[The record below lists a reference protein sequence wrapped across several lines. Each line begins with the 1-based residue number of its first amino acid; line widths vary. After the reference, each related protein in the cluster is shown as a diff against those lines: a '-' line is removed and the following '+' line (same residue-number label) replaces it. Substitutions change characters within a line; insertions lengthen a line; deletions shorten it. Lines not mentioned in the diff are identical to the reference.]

1 MPWRPVFSVFKP
13 SRHVT
18 SVHTTKPTVHYKNQ
32 LLFGGFEPANE
43 TETEWS
49 STEWSGDLILQGT
62 GVRAGRDS
70 HAGQVREASIRGG
83 WRAQGASRSGLV
95 FGGLWG
101 DHRGSPPRLLLPL
114 PTVRSSK
121 RGSPTL
127 TPSRPVLTKAPEPAP
142 AASTSLGR
150 AQTETYAKY
159 DADAQVDNNAAA
171 EKRRFAGVSRRKSIS
186 YEREEHE
193 KTSAEEQRRER
204 NRTKFEEPELVDDV
218 SSVPLPSLV
227 RGWPKAYAFLD
238 PKRRSWRYPS

>member
-1 MPWRPVFSVFKP
+1 MPFSVFKP

-49 STEWSGDLILQGT
+49 GVIDLILLQGT
-62 GVRAGRDS
+62 GGPSGSGTVM
-70 HAGQVREASIRGG
+70 QVRFGRRQSVAGGEEPKAQADLASSSLAGSGETTEVRLP
-83 WRAQGASRSGLV
+83 SRS
-95 FGGLWG
+95 
-101 DHRGSPPRLLLPL
+101 PPTPFPPSAARSGALL
-114 PTVRSSK
+114 
-121 RGSPTL
+121 TL
-127 TPSRPVLTKAPEPAP
+127 TPSRAVLTKAPEPAP

-193 KTSAEEQRRER
+193 KTSAEEQRREK
-204 NRTKFEEPELVDDV
+204 NRKKFEETELVDDV

-227 RGWPKAYAFLD
+227 RGWPKANAFLD

>member
-1 MPWRPVFSVFKP
+1 VYTPQNPP
-13 SRHVT
+13 Y
-18 SVHTTKPTVHYKNQ
+18 TTKTN
-32 LLFGGFEPANE
+32 LFGGGFEPGHE

-49 STEWSGDLILQGT
+49 GVIDLILQRDRGSE
-62 GVRAGRDS
+62 RERDS

-83 WRAQGASRSGLV
+83 WRGAQGASRSGLVV

-101 DHRGSPPRLLLPL
+101 DHRGSSSLSLSSYPFPPSAAPSGAPL
-114 PTVRSSK
+114 
-121 RGSPTL
+121 TL

-204 NRTKFEEPELVDDV
+204 NRKKFEETELVDDV

>member
-1 MPWRPVFSVFKP
+1 MNPQTRQKQFHRVEWRLDPP
-13 SRHVT
+13 RDR
-18 SVHTTKPTVHYKNQ
+18 
-32 LLFGGFEPANE
+32 GFERE
-43 TETEWS
+43 
-49 STEWSGDLILQGT
+49 
-62 GVRAGRDS
+62 RDS

-83 WRAQGASRSGLV
+83 WRGAQGASRSGLVV

-101 DHRGSPPRLLLPL
+101 DHRGSSSLSLSSYPFPPSAAPSGAPL
-114 PTVRSSK
+114 
-121 RGSPTL
+121 TL
-127 TPSRPVLTKAPEPAP
+127 TPSRPVLTKAPEPTP

-204 NRTKFEEPELVDDV
+204 NRKKFEETELVDDV

-227 RGWPKAYAFLD
+227 RRWPKAYAFLD